1 MIHNEGDE
9 GVYSFDWGRINT
21 AYEMASEMVS
31 SALETIFE

>member
-9 GVYSFDWGRINT
+9 GVYFFEWGRINT
-21 AYEMASEMVS
+21 ADKMASEMLF